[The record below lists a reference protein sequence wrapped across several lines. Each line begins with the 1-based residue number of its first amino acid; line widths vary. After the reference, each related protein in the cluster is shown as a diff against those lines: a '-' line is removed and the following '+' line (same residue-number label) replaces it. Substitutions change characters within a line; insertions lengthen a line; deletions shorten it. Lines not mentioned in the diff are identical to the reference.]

1 MKARTAVQWAAIL
14 RSCGVAPNTAKAWGP
29 VFEDEIHE
37 GTFSKGDADLVDWL
51 PEILHESG
59 GLERMVESLNYKA
72 TVLVPLF
79 GAHRITEA
87 QAQAYGRIEGKQYA
101 NERAIANTV
110 YGGAWGLKHL
120 GNTLPEDGWTYR
132 GRSPIQI
139 TGRDNYRR
147 IGDLIGQDLLGVP
160 DLLAH
165 PRFALEACIA
175 WWEDKIPDS
184 MLGET
189 TSIRRR
195 VNGGAM
201 GLEEVKRLTKLA
213 KVALS

>member
-1 MKARTAVQWAAIL
+1 MKSRNAQQWATIL
-14 RSCGVAPNTAKAWGP
+14 RACGVAPNTARIWGP

-59 GLERMVESLNYKA
+59 MLERMVESLNYKA

-79 GAHRITEA
+79 GAHRITES

-110 YGGAWGLKHL
+110 YGGTWGRDHL
-120 GNTLPEDGWTYR
+120 GNVQPDDGWTYR

-139 TGRDNYRR
+139 TGHANYQRV
-147 IGDLIGQDLLGVP
+147 GDLMGQDLVGIP
-160 DLLAH
+160 DLLCQ
-165 PRFALEACIA
+165 PRFALDACIA

-189 TSIRRR
+189 TTIRRR
-195 VNGGAM
+195 VNGGAI
-201 GLEEVKRLTKLA
+201 GLDDVQRLTKLA
-213 KVALS
+213 RVALS